1 MLPQNAACVTLTD
14 MKTRNWMRAALVA
27 LLMLAVLAAV
37 AWSQRVLILQYSVG
51 WITDWRNPRAANRPV
66 PWQPG
71 PSAREASSTPNIIL
85 IVVDDLGINDVGL
98 HRQLP
103 ERGLIPTPGIDRL
116 AQEGLRFD
124 RGYAAA
130 AVCTVSRAAIL
141 TGRYP
146 WRFGLE
152 FTPTPGALGRIAD
165 HLYPPS
171 ARAHPVHIDR
181 ELARKARPFTELGMP
196 ASEVTVAELLKA
208 QGYHTVH
215 IGKWHLGNTPEMRPN
230 AQGFAETLFM
240 ESGLYLPHDD
250 PRGVNLRSEH
260 DPVDRFLWPNMRY
273 AVSYNGAGWFEP
285 SGYLTD
291 YFTEEAVKVI
301 ERNRNRPFFLY
312 LAHWGVH
319 TPLQASRADY
329 DALAEITDP
338 RERVY
343 AAMIRSVDRSVS
355 RILETLA
362 AQGIDRNTLV
372 IFTSDNGAPGS
383 IGLKDLNA
391 PYRGWKLTHFEGG
404 LRVPFAARW
413 PARIVPGSVQT
424 APASHIDLLPTLLGA
439 AGTPLPVDRT
449 IDGIDLLGNDLPFHA
464 GGSSSRSEPAREGN
478 LPSKSVPAPRP
489 DRPLFW
495 RDGGYRAVQSEGWKL
510 IDSPQPRRQWLFNLT
525 RDPTERHNQIEREP
539 EQRARLERLLRE
551 HHAGMPQPLWPSF
564 VAVPVPID
572 KTLDQPHALDDEHT
586 YWFN

>member
-1 MLPQNAACVTLTD
+1 MLPQKAACVTLMD
-14 MKTRNWMRAALVA
+14 MKTRTWMRAGLLALMVLSLLA
-27 LLMLAVLAAV
+27 LAL
-37 AWSQRVLILQYSVG
+37 WSQRVLILQYSAG
-51 WITDWRNPRAANRPV
+51 WITDWRNPRAPNRPV
-66 PWQPG
+66 PWQEG
-71 PSAREASSTPNIIL
+71 PSQASASASASPSASATASTAPNIIL
-85 IVVDDLGINDVGL
+85 IVADDLGINDVGL
-98 HRQLP
+98 HRQAP
-103 ERGLIPTPGIDRL
+103 QRGLIATPGIDRL

-130 AVCTVSRAAIL
+130 AVCTVSRAAIM

-146 WRFGLE
+146 WRFGVE

-165 HLYPPS
+165 HLYPAS
-171 ARAHPVHIDR
+171 ARAHPVLIDR

-208 QGYHTVH
+208 RGYHTVH

-250 PRGVNLRSEH
+250 PRAVNLRSEH

-273 AVSYNGAGWFEP
+273 AVSYNGSGWFEP

-291 YFTEEAVKVI
+291 YFTDEAVKVI
-301 ERNRNRPFFLY
+301 AQNRNRPFFLY

-329 DALAEITDP
+329 DALSQITDP

-343 AAMIRSVDRSVS
+343 AAMIRSIDRSVS
-355 RILETLA
+355 RILEALA
-362 AQGIDRNTLV
+362 THGIDRNTLV

-413 PARIVPGSVQT
+413 PARITAGTVQT
-424 APASHIDLLPTLLGA
+424 SPASHIDLMPTLLGA
-439 AGTPLPVDRT
+439 AGAPLPTDRSVD
-449 IDGIDLLGNDLPFHA
+449 GVDLLARVSPSAAVDP
-464 GGSSSRSEPAREGN
+464 GSDRN
-478 LPSKSVPAPRP
+478 
-489 DRPLFW
+489 RPLFW
-495 RDGGYRAVQSEGWKL
+495 RDGAYRAVQSEGWKL

-525 RDPTERHNQIEREP
+525 VDPTEQHNQIEQAP
-539 EQRARLERLLRE
+539 TQRARLERLLRE
-551 HHAGMPQPLWPSF
+551 HHAGLPAPLWPSF

-572 KTLDQPHALDDEHT
+572 KTLDQPHAPEDEHT

>member
-1 MLPQNAACVTLTD
+1 
-14 MKTRNWMRAALVA
+14 MKTRTWMRTSLLAILLLA
-27 LLMLAVLAAV
+27 LLAAA

-51 WITDWRNPRAANRPV
+51 WITDWRNPRAPNRPV
-66 PWQPG
+66 AWQQG
-71 PSAREASSTPNIIL
+71 PTSREADSTPNIIL
-85 IVVDDLGINDVGL
+85 IVADDLGINDVGL
-98 HRQLP
+98 HRQAP
-103 ERGLIPTPGIDRL
+103 QRGLIPTPGIDRL
-116 AQEGLRFD
+116 AQEGVRFD

-152 FTPTPGALGRIAD
+152 FTPTPGALGQIAD

-171 ARAHPVHIDR
+171 ARAHPVLIDR

-196 ASEVTVAELLKA
+196 GSEVTVAEVLKA
-208 QGYHTVH
+208 RGYHTVH

-250 PRGVNLRSEH
+250 PRAVNLRSEY

-273 AVSYNGAGWFEP
+273 AVSYNGSGWFEP

-291 YFTEEAVKVI
+291 YFTDEAVKVI

-329 DALAEITDP
+329 DALAHIDDP

-343 AAMIRSVDRSVS
+343 AAMILSVDRSVT
-355 RILETLA
+355 RILEALA
-362 AQGIDRNTLV
+362 ANGIDRNTLV

-383 IGLKDLNA
+383 IGLKELNA

-413 PARIVPGSVQT
+413 PDRIAPGSVQV
-424 APASHIDLLPTLLGA
+424 APASHIDLMPTLLGA
-439 AGTPLPVDRT
+439 AATPVPADRT
-449 IDGIDLLGNDLPFHA
+449 IDGIDLLANTAQSPSNETA
-464 GGSSSRSEPAREGN
+464 
-478 LPSKSVPAPRP
+478 SKSAPAPGK

-525 RDPTERHNQIEREP
+525 SDPTEQHNQIDRESG
-539 EQRARLERLLRE
+539 QRARLERLLRE
-551 HHAGMPQPLWPSF
+551 HHAGLPAALWPSF

-572 KTLDQPHALDDEHT
+572 KTLDQPHAPDDEHT